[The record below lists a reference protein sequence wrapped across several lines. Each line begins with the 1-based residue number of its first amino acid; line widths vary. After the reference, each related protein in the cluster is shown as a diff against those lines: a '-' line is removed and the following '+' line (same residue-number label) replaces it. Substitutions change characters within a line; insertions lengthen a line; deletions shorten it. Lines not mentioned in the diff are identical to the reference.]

1 MREEQGAYIR
11 ASGGFRMQDIAD
23 QDMKPELI
31 VHSFDANKSRDPF
44 SIPELKNWLASSAT
58 LQVTDLEEKIKQFH
72 YVDCSDHQRLEL
84 LDWIRPLITKTAT
97 AVRAAIADGKLPLPD
112 YVMTHIDALGR
123 VYAIMADLYKGTVMS
138 LASRVLQDSE
148 ESPESRKELHED
160 LILACYGAINYLAEQ
175 LRAFYESYKPAPAG
189 IWHEIHHVYT
199 YSRFI
204 LDISGDSGVNEEK
217 MRDEFFLIE
226 HVYKRSLL
234 LGLCNPYHFPVVA
247 FGELNRN
254 LNKWAHLCTL
264 EHDIHTAKQ
273 QCMFSVDSESDYP
286 AVPVLSHSG
295 DLATAE
301 RFSVL
306 NTKELVNA
314 LKREVDLLAH
324 LAFDGPVT
332 NVSQKAMHRVEML
345 RRLILNWGKHPV
357 RQDARKNRD
366 GKCEAVAGYK
376 EVMGEMGSMLVTAV
390 KKGPMND
397 QRTCMIINDSEMG
410 CQVELKTDKGSR
422 FKIGD
427 MVALRDSR
435 DLNQWSLAVVRWA
448 RYTDE
453 NRIRVGMFIMGQQAE
468 RFKLQVSLSSDK
480 TIGVMS
486 VAETSNF
493 PGNKK
498 ILLVP
503 TGTYRP
509 GRKMELV
516 GGGNHRIKARNLLMS
531 GADFDVIDYKILN

>member
-1 MREEQGAYIR
+1 MREEQGAYMR
-11 ASGGFRMQDIAD
+11 ASLEGRVQDITD
-23 QDMKPELI
+23 QNMNPELI
-31 VHSFDANKSRDPF
+31 VHSFDENEASDP
-44 SIPELKNWLASSAT
+44 SSVQELMDWLASTAT
-58 LQVTDLEEKIKQFH
+58 LQVPDLEEKIKQFH

-84 LDWIRPLITKTAT
+84 LDRVRPSITNTVS

-112 YVMTHIDALGR
+112 YVMTHIDAMGR
-123 VYAIMADLYKGTVMS
+123 VYAIMADLYKGTIMS
-138 LASRVLQDSE
+138 LASRVLQNSD

-160 LILACYGAINYLAEQ
+160 LILACYGAINFLAEQ
-175 LRAFYESYKPAPAG
+175 LRASYEGYKPAPAG
-189 IWHEIHHVYT
+189 IWHEVHHVYR

-204 LDISGDSGVNEEK
+204 LDISGDIGINEEK

-247 FGELNRN
+247 FSNLNRN

-273 QCMFSVDSESDYP
+273 QCMFSVDAESDYP

-301 RFSVL
+301 RFAVL
-306 NTKELVNA
+306 STQDLVKA

-357 RQDARKNRD
+357 RQGARQHRD

-376 EVMGEMGSMLVTAV
+376 EIIREMGNMLVTAV
-390 KKGPMND
+390 KKGPMDD
-397 QRTCMIINDSEMG
+397 QRTCAIVNDSEMG
-410 CQVELKTDKGSR
+410 CQVELKTDKDSR

-453 NRIRVGMFIMGQQAE
+453 NRIRVGMFIMGQQAV
-468 RFKLQVSLSSDK
+468 RFKLQVNLSSDK

-486 VAETSNF
+486 VAEPSNF

-503 TGTYRP
+503 HGTYRP
-509 GRKMELV
+509 GRKMKLV
-516 GGGNHRIKARNLLMS
+516 GGENHRIAARNLLMS
-531 GADFDVIDYKILN
+531 GANFDVIDYKILN